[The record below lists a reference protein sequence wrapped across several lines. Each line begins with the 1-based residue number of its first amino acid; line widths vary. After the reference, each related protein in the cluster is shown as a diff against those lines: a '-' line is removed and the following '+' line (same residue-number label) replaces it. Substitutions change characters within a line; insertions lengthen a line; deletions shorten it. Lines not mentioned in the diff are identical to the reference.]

1 MYNFSLF
8 KNRLQEIEEWLSREF
23 LGVRTGKATPQV
35 LDAVLVDSYGS
46 KMPIKHIANIS
57 IEDAKTLRVTPWDKN
72 QIRDIQSAIEKSNLG
87 LSTAPDSDS
96 LRLSFPALTEERRK
110 MLMKLVNEKMEE
122 ARVSVRK
129 EREKVWNDIQ
139 DQEKAGQISEDDKFK
154 AKDELQKIIDGI
166 NDKIAELTERKEKEI
181 LA

>member
-1 MYNFSLF
+1 MYNFLPF
-8 KNRLQEIEEWLSREF
+8 KNHLQEIEEWIGREYLS
-23 LGVRTGKATPQV
+23 VRTGKATPQV
-35 LDAVLVDSYGS
+35 LDGVMVESYGS

-72 QIRDIQSAIEKSNLG
+72 QIKDIQTAIEKSNLG
-87 LSTAPDSDS
+87 LSAAPNSDG

-129 EREKVWNDIQ
+129 EREKVWSDIQ
-139 DQEKAGQISEDDKFK
+139 EQEKAGQISEDDKFK
-154 AKDELQKIIDGI
+154 AKDELQKIIDGV
-166 NDKIAELTERKEKEI
+166 NNKIAELAERKEKEI
-181 LA
+181 FG